1 MTFAFYH
8 SVYENYEP
16 QDYDDLKKKRQELD
30 MKMKEILGTEN
41 SILFENQNYMDS
53 SVYTTL
59 LWTVL
64 ATSCLYYLFIKI

>member
-1 MTFAFYH
+1 MTFTFYH
-8 SVYENYEP
+8 SVYENYGPE
-16 QDYDDLKKKRQELD
+16 DYNLLKEKRNELD

-41 SILFENQNYMDS
+41 SILFENQNYIDS